1 MALVTSAASGIE
13 GADAFVWAAARS
25 AYKVMAYK
33 DEYEVARLYSD
44 GRFRTALTR
53 EFEDVR
59 SIRIHLA
66 PPFLS
71 SMSPRT
77 GRVRKHAF
85 GRWIMVLFQ
94 VLHRLRG
101 LRESP
106 FDIFGRSAERR
117 LERELREAYLST
129 LAKLARALS
138 VETLSL
144 AVGLA
149 GAPEDVRGFGHIK
162 TGPARALLARLRLGS
177 Q

>member
-1 MALVTSAASGIE
+1 
-13 GADAFVWAAARS
+13 
-25 AYKVMAYK
+25 
-33 DEYEVARLYSD
+33 
-44 GRFRTALTR
+44 
-53 EFEDVR
+53 VR

-85 GRWIMVLFQ
+85 GRWIMVLFR
-94 VLHRLRG
+94 VLHHLRG

-117 LERELREAYLST
+117 LERELREAYLAT
-129 LAKLARALS
+129 IAKLARALS
-138 VETLSL
+138 AESLSH

-149 GAPEDVRGFGHIK
+149 SAPGDVRGFGHVK
-162 TGPARALLARLRLGS
+162 TRPAQALLARLRLAS